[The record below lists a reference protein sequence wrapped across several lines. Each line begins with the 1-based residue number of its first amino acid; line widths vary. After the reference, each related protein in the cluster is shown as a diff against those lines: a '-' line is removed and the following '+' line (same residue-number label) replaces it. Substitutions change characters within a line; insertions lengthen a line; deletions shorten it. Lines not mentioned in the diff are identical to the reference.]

1 MVGMAFAIAHCLVGS
16 AFDGWM
22 LDGWNESCGSAGKAF
37 CSNEQSL
44 FHSLDRLFSSVPVF
58 LFPWVWGDCPC
69 GDLQPEK
76 PPPWRRT
83 RFCQVGRCIPD
94 LQEIPG

>member
-37 CSNEQSL
+37 GSDEQSL
-44 FHSLDRLFSSVPVF
+44 FHSLD
-58 LFPWVWGDCPC
+58 G
-69 GDLQPEK
+69 
-76 PPPWRRT
+76 
-83 RFCQVGRCIPD
+83 
-94 LQEIPG
+94 